1 MRLFYKFYIIN
12 YFYFEYNCTRS
23 TYTTLYKNAWAK
35 QIKFEIEWIMK
46 SKGKNTSS
54 STAQKLTV
62 NLFFSMAFFLF
73 LFSFFFFLF
82 SFLYKCHMASTL
94 AFSQNKQII
103 LFSMFATSYSSIQ
116 HLMEKT
122 KIKQLKF

>member
-46 SKGKNTSS
+46 SKGKNTS

>member
-46 SKGKNTSS
+46 SKGKKYQFFYRSKIDS
-54 STAQKLTV
+54 QFV
-62 NLFFSMAFFLF
+62 LFNGFLSFS
-73 LFSFFFFLF
+73 FSFFLYFHFFF
-82 SFLYKCHMASTL
+82 YKCHVASTL
-94 AFSQNKQII
+94 AFSQNKKII

-122 KIKQLKF
+122 KIKRLKF